1 MNEFT
6 TKELLEEQIRLE
18 IERLKGLK
26 AGTPEYNAC
35 TETIKKLVE
44 AKLGED
50 KCELDRTK
58 HEDEIINESRAED
71 EEKKKRRIH
80 LAEIITTAIISLVGI
95 GVSVAKIIVY
105 VKGMDKMFVFE
116 EKGSI
121 GSMAGKTAADSLKR
135 LLNN

>member
-26 AGTPEYNAC
+26 PGTAEYAAC
-35 TETIKKLVE
+35 TESIKKLVE

-80 LAEIITTAIISLVGI
+80 LAEIITTAIISLAGI
-95 GVSVAKIIVY
+95 GVSVAKIIVH
-105 VKGMDKMFVFE
+105 VKSMDKMFVFE

-121 GSMAGKTAADSLKR
+121 GSMAGKNAVAGLKN
-135 LLNN
+135 LLN

>member
-6 TKELLEEQIRLE
+6 TKELLEEQIE
-18 IERLKGLK
+18 IEIKRLKELK
-26 AGTPEYNAC
+26 PGTAEYAAC
-35 TETIKKLVE
+35 TESIKKLVE

-58 HEDEIINESRAED
+58 HDDELIDNARAED

-80 LAEIITTAIISLVGI
+80 LAEIIVSAIVSLLGI
-95 GVSVAKIIVY
+95 GVSVAGIVVH
-105 VKGMDKMFVFE
+105 VKSLEKMFIFE

-121 GSMAGKTAADSLKR
+121 ASMASKNVVNSMNKLLK
-135 LLNN
+135 N